1 MPSINVT
8 INGKNY
14 RMACDE
20 GQEAHLEALAAEL
33 DSRVNSLKGSF
44 GDIGDQRLTVM
55 AGVMVT
61 DEMLEMKKRVD
72 SLESEMARLRE
83 NGALQSREK
92 QAGDDDL
99 AKSIEGIAQSI
110 EALSKRLGSNA

>member
-14 RMACDE
+14 RMACDD
-20 GQEAHLEALAAEL
+20 GQEEHLEMLASEF
-33 DSRVNSLKGSF
+33 DGYVNNLKGSF

-61 DEMLEMKKRVD
+61 DELLELKNQVS
-72 SLESEMARLRE
+72 SLEKKVETLKES
-83 NGALQSREK
+83 GALQSREK
-92 QAGDDDL
+92 QAGDDEL
-99 AKSIEGIAQSI
+99 AKSIDGIAKMI
-110 EALSKRLGSNA
+110 ESLNKKLGG